1 MVLQKQ
7 EMEEQVHQIQLQE
20 VQLQEEAEEVVDL
33 MITIQEVN
41 RQELE
46 DLAEVVPEAVTGV
59 KDGTNEE
66 GIPVYQAVDAARLIP
81 ILVSAVQELARR
93 VAVLEARA

>member
-1 MVLQKQ
+1 
-7 EMEEQVHQIQLQE
+7 
-20 VQLQEEAEEVVDL
+20 
-33 MITIQEVN
+33 
-41 RQELE
+41 
-46 DLAEVVPEAVTGV
+46 VTGV